1 MNNEIQVFE
10 NAEFG
15 SIRTIEIDGDV
26 WFVGKDI
33 AVALAYSEPHKAV
46 KRHVDEDDRMKHPVT
61 DNTGRKQ
68 DSWIINESGLYS
80 LILSSKLPSAKDF
93 KRWVTSDVLP
103 TIRKHGVYAT
113 EDLLNNPEFVIKAL
127 TALKEEQTK
136 RKALESEVAVN
147 QKKID
152 EMQTKVNYYDTV
164 LHCDDLFS
172 TTEIAKDYGKSA
184 KWLNNVLHELKIQ
197 FKQGGVWFLYQ
208 DYAKEGYACSQTELY
223 EGKDGEVHS
232 RVHTYWT
239 PKGRIFVYRLLKEE
253 GILPLTERQYKSS

>member
-26 WFVGKDI
+26 WFVGKDV

-93 KRWVTSDVLP
+93 KRWV
-103 TIRKHGVYAT
+103 R
-113 EDLLNNPEFVIKAL
+113 N
-127 TALKEEQTK
+127 
-136 RKALESEVAVN
+136 
-147 QKKID
+147 
-152 EMQTKVNYYDTV
+152 
-164 LHCDDLFS
+164 CW
-172 TTEIAKDYGKSA
+172 EIS
-184 KWLNNVLHELKIQ
+184 
-197 FKQGGVWFLYQ
+197 
-208 DYAKEGYACSQTELY
+208 
-223 EGKDGEVHS
+223 
-232 RVHTYWT
+232 
-239 PKGRIFVYRLLKEE
+239 
-253 GILPLTERQYKSS
+253 

>member
-26 WFVGKDI
+26 WFVGKDV
-33 AVALAYSEPHKAV
+33 AVALAYSEPHKVV

-113 EDLLNNPEFVIKAL
+113 EDLLI
-127 TALKEEQTK
+127 
-136 RKALESEVAVN
+136 VN
-147 QKKID
+147 D
-152 EMQTKVNYYDTV
+152 N
-164 LHCDDLFS
+164 
-172 TTEIAKDYGKSA
+172 
-184 KWLNNVLHELKIQ
+184 
-197 FKQGGVWFLYQ
+197 
-208 DYAKEGYACSQTELY
+208 
-223 EGKDGEVHS
+223 
-232 RVHTYWT
+232 
-239 PKGRIFVYRLLKEE
+239 
-253 GILPLTERQYKSS
+253 

>member
-1 MNNEIQVFE
+1 MSNEIQVFK

-15 SIRTIEIDGDV
+15 SIRTIEINGDV

-33 AVALAYSEPHKAV
+33 ADVLGYSRPDHAIK
-46 KRHVDEDDRMKHPVT
+46 KHVDEEDKLMYQIGTSGQNRQMYV
-61 DNTGRKQ
+61 
-68 DSWIINESGLYS
+68 INESGLYS

-103 TIRKHGVYAT
+103 TIRRNGVYAT

-136 RKALESEVAVN
+136 RKVLESEVAVN

-172 TTEIAKDYGKSA
+172 ATEIAKDYGKSA

-253 GILPLTERQYKSS
+253 GILPLIERQYKSS